1 MCFFSFLQLKN
12 YWYVLYDLQP
22 SLTLQPKAIFFFFF
36 AFFSFGVTNNKQTK
50 DSDKWQKLRVQDQ
63 LVTYI
68 LSVLKTVIH
77 ALMSSNRH
85 EAKRNE
91 TKQTKKERKDRKKT
105 QEDRMILFLFT
116 HPYDSSNVKRL

>member
-1 MCFFSFLQLKN
+1 MFCTIFNLRS
-12 YWYVLYDLQP
+12 LYSQR
-22 SLTLQPKAIFFFFF
+22 QFFFFFF

-68 LSVLKTVIH
+68 LLVLKTVIH

-91 TKQTKKERKDRKKT
+91 TKQTKKERKDRKKNT
-105 QEDRMILFLFT
+105 RGSN
-116 HPYDSSNVKRL
+116 DSVLVYTSV